1 MVKWRR
7 GGGEVKELVDGSLL
21 EGTYVLSNVSRKT
34 RHVKDYEHSS
44 HPVLNN
50 MPKTP
55 TCFEQYMPLTG
66 GQLSIPI
73 PP

>member
-1 MVKWRR
+1 MR
-7 GGGEVKELVDGSLL
+7 ELVDGSLL
-21 EGTYVLSNVSRKT
+21 EGTYVPSNESRNDPTCK
-34 RHVKDYEHSS
+34 RQSSRLDYEHSS

>member
-1 MVKWRR
+1 M
-7 GGGEVKELVDGSLL
+7 KELVDGSLL
-21 EGTYVLSNVSRKT
+21 EGTHVLSDVSRNDPTCK
-34 RHVKDYEHSS
+34 RQSSRLDYIHSS
-44 HPVLNN
+44 LPVLNN

-55 TCFEQYMPLTG
+55 TCLEQHTPLTG